1 MTFWM
6 LAGLSFAFKSYTMHG
21 VVDYG
26 LLFSAVS
33 QYESKSHYNIQCSE
47 IFTLRNEKL
56 HTET

>member
-33 QYESKSHYNIQCSE
+33 QYEEES
-47 IFTLRNEKL
+47 L
-56 HTET
+56 